1 MYFMKKKQNDKKRN
15 IPLLILGTLVIVAIA
30 ISLYRGGF
38 QLTFVGIVKAGR
50 LLESIWLRLLL
61 GFLLG
66 GFVQAVIPRE
76 LVSRWLGSASG
87 LKGILIGSFGG
98 VISTGGPYVWLPVVA
113 SIYKAGAGIGP
124 VLALITARGILSMQ
138 MLIVWQIPFFGV
150 ELSLARY
157 IPCLFVPPLVGIL
170 GQYVFRIAGWP
181 TEGVNLNENG
191 IK

>member
-1 MYFMKKKQNDKKRN
+1 MKKRQKDRTAN
-15 IPLLILGTLVIVAIA
+15 IPLLILGTLLIAAIA
-30 ISLYRGGF
+30 ISLYTGGF
-38 QLTFVGIVKAGR
+38 QLTFAGIIKAGR
-50 LLESIWLRLLL
+50 LLESIWLRMLL

-76 LVSRWLGSASG
+76 LVSKWLGSASG
-87 LKGILIGSFGG
+87 LKGILLGSFGG
-98 VISTGGPYVWLPVVA
+98 IVSTGGPYVWLPVVV

-124 VLALITARGILSMQ
+124 VLALMTARGILSIQ

-157 IPCLFVPPLVGIL
+157 IPCLFVPPVVGIL

-181 TEGVNLNENG
+181 TDEGNINKSGMME
-191 IK
+191 

>member
-1 MYFMKKKQNDKKRN
+1 MKKRQKDRTAN
-15 IPLLILGTLVIVAIA
+15 IPLLILGTLLIAAIA

-38 QLTFVGIVKAGR
+38 QLTFAGILKAGR
-50 LLESIWLRLLL
+50 LLESIWLRMLL

-76 LVSRWLGSASG
+76 LVSKWLGSASG
-87 LKGILIGSFGG
+87 LKGIFLGSFGG
-98 VISTGGPYVWLPVVA
+98 IVSTGGPYVWLPVVV

-124 VLALITARGILSMQ
+124 VLALMTARGILSIQ

-157 IPCLFVPPLVGIL
+157 IPCLFVPPVVGIL

-181 TEGVNLNENG
+181 TEGGNLNENG